1 MGGGAQNN
9 AAQDSAAQDSAA
21 NVETSPGG
29 DLAQRPASRG
39 LPRAPRSLPRPGNEP
54 LAEGLRLGVFFG
66 FALVILRRGWLCD
79 DAFISLRSVEHL
91 VLGHGLV
98 FNVGERVQSFTNPL
112 WVLLLSGPH
121 ALLREPYAVLLVT
134 SLVVSLAAAWVLGWL
149 AAPTPL
155 LGALGLALLTA
166 SEAYGDFS
174 TSGLEN
180 PLSHLLVLSALL
192 FFLHPERWRRR
203 PWAPWLCAGL
213 ALSARLDNG
222 VLLACGLVMLAL
234 RQYEAQR
241 RALGACALP
250 SSALLSSAFSS
261 RRVPST
267 RAAAPARSQAALRVA
282 AAAAL
287 GLGPFLAWELFALV
301 YYGALVP
308 NTAVAKL
315 GVDVPRHELLGQ
327 GLVYLLTS
335 VERDPLTPLV
345 LAMGAALG
353 LRAPGT
359 RPIAVGILL
368 HLAYVIAV
376 GGDFMAGRF
385 FTVPF
390 LAAVTLLLHG
400 LAGAPP
406 SGPALGSRIAACAAV
421 SALVMVSSPY
431 DPFGAGGPRTIPSTG
446 IVSERDYYRPEL
458 GLFPNLR
465 ARAYR
470 SHGFWRD
477 GLAFQQGDRRVVVH
491 DNAGLTAYAA
501 GPTRHLVDTAGLT
514 DPLLARVG
522 SAYRRDWRIGHMSRP
537 LPAGYRETL
546 ETGENQLE
554 EPELR
559 ELYAHLRLVTRGPLL
574 SWERLR
580 AIYALH
586 TGSFSA
592 AKKASP

>member
-1 MGGGAQNN
+1 MGG
-9 AAQDSAAQDSAA
+9 AAQDAEEI
-21 NVETSPGG
+21 VETFPDGSP
-29 DLAQRPASRG
+29 APRPSPRA
-39 LPRAPRSLPRPGNEP
+39 LPRASRSVPRAEDVPGSLAG
-54 LAEGLRLGVFFG
+54 ALRLGAFFG

-91 VLGHGLV
+91 LQGHGLV

-112 WVLLLSGPH
+112 WVLLLTGPH

-134 SLVVSLAAAWVLGWL
+134 GLLISLAAAWVLGWL

-155 LGALGLALLTA
+155 LGALGLALLTM

-180 PLSHLLVLSALL
+180 PLSHLLVLSTLL
-192 FFLHPERWRRR
+192 FLLRPERWHRH

-213 ALSARLDNG
+213 ALSTRLDNG
-222 VLLACGLVMLAL
+222 VLLSCGLVVLAL
-234 RQYEAQR
+234 AQHR
-241 RALGACALP
+241 ARLRALRAPSPSPSAVVP
-250 SSALLSSAFSS
+250 SSAPA
-261 RRVPST
+261 R
-267 RAAAPARSQAALRVA
+267 RAASRSRAALRVA
-282 AAAAL
+282 GAAAL
-287 GLGPFLAWELFALV
+287 GLSPFLAWELFALV
-301 YYGALVP
+301 YYGSFVP
-308 NTAVAKL
+308 NTAIAKL
-315 GVDVPRHELLGQ
+315 GVDVPRHQLLGQ
-327 GLVYLLTS
+327 GVVYLLTS

-345 LAMGAALG
+345 LVMGAAFG
-353 LRAPGT
+353 WRTAAT
-359 RPIAVGILL
+359 RPIALGVLL

-400 LAGAPP
+400 LGE
-406 SGPALGSRIAACAAV
+406 ALPRG
-421 SALVMVSSPY
+421 SALVSGTAVCATVAALVILASPY
-431 DPFGAGGPRTIPSTG
+431 DPFGPGGPRTIPPTG

-458 GLFPNLR
+458 GLLPNLR
-465 ARAYR
+465 VRAYR

-477 GLAFQQGDRRVVVH
+477 GVAFRQGDRRVVVH

-514 DPLLARVG
+514 DPLLARLPPP
-522 SAYRRDWRIGHMSRP
+522 YRRDWRIGHMSRP

-546 ETGENQLE
+546 ETGENRLE
-554 EPELR
+554 DPRLR
-559 ELYAHLRLVTRGPLL
+559 ELYGRLQLVTRGSLL

-586 TGSFSA
+586 TDSFNA